1 MNLKGCHHERYAGE
15 ARSELPLLEGR
26 DGRVTKRSD
35 PRKEQL
41 FVGSSIAA
49 ALAAGLLVPLP
60 AWGQAGW
67 YVTPSVS
74 LSEAYD
80 DNIFFAPSNQ
90 PAGTQTSQSKQ
101 GDFIFRGTP
110 GLNAGYKSGPFTLLG
125 GYAVS
130 GEVYA
135 HNSDLNTIPAEQ
147 NATLET
153 RYRPDPLLLL
163 SFLGGYLQS
172 EEAQQL
178 NSPAVEA
185 QTGVPATA
193 LQGQRA
199 RSSLYYLGP
208 TATYQIDQLTSVSDG
223 YDFSHTQQVGATS
236 SDTHTVSASFDRR
249 ITERDMGDLAYTFQ
263 RFSFTQPAPP
273 ATTTPEAGTPPPPQ
287 PDDVTNSHVFT
298 VGWTRELT
306 SLTRIVLRGG
316 PRFTEG
322 SVFPEAFGSIS
333 HKLTRGLLEFS
344 YARTQTTAIGQTGTV
359 NTQSFTGTANYQP
372 LREMVTSVG
381 LFLYQNSQSG
391 SPDSDVYG
399 AGSTVRYRISQW
411 VSLFGSYQ
419 FTYQHGILNSSTGPT
434 SSQGDNIYHNVV
446 LIGLE
451 ASQPYRSY

>member
-1 MNLKGCHHERYAGE
+1 
-15 ARSELPLLEGR
+15 
-26 DGRVTKRSD
+26 VTQRSD
-35 PRKEQL
+35 SGRQQHV
-41 FVGSSIAA
+41 VGSSIAA
-49 ALAAGLLVPLP
+49 ALASTLLVPLT
-60 AWGQAGW
+60 AWGQAAW
-67 YVTPSVS
+67 YITPSVS
-74 LSEAYD
+74 LSEVYD
-80 DNIFFAPSNQ
+80 DNLFATPSNQ
-90 PAGTQTSQSKQ
+90 PTGTQTSQSKQ

-110 GLNAGYKSGPFTLLG
+110 SVIAGYKSEPFTLLG
-125 GYAVS
+125 GYAVT

-172 EEAQQL
+172 EQAQQL

-193 LQGQRA
+193 LEGQRA
-199 RSSLYYLGP
+199 RSSLYHLGP
-208 TATYQIDQLTSVSDG
+208 EARYQIDQLTSVSDG
-223 YDFSHTQQVGATS
+223 YDFSHTQQVGASS
-236 SDTHTVSASFDRR
+236 SDTHAVSAAFDRR
-249 ITERDMGDLAYTFQ
+249 VTERDTGDLAYTFQ

-273 ATTTPEAGTPPPPQ
+273 ATTTPGTPPPPQ
-287 PDDVTNSHVFT
+287 PDDVTNSHTFT
-298 VGWTRELT
+298 VGWARDLT
-306 SLTRIVLRGG
+306 SLTRVVLRGG

-322 SVFPEAFGSIS
+322 SVSPDAFGSIS
-333 HKLTRGLLEFS
+333 HKLERGLLEFA

-359 NTQSFTGTANYQP
+359 NTQSFSGTASYQP

-419 FTYQHGILNSSTGPT
+419 FTYQHGLLNSSTGPT

-451 ASQPYRSY
+451 ASQPYRY